1 VAAAVANAHRYEWA
15 FVLAATVR
23 ITRDFDVAEE
33 CVQDAFARALATWSD
48 QGIPTNPGA
57 WLTTVAR
64 RRAIDV
70 GRRRDVAVR
79 SQRFL
84 VTDDVTDQYDEH
96 NDDFSDDRL
105 RLIFTCCHPSLS
117 SDTQVALALR
127 MLCGLS
133 TTEVAKAFL
142 VKESAMA
149 ARLTRAKKKIAIA
162 RIPYRVPERSE
173 LRPRTD
179 AVLLVVHLLF
189 TTGHTAPV
197 GNELSQIDLVER
209 ALDLARMLHALLP
222 DDAEVTGLLA
232 LILLTDSRRGAR
244 TDLEGAFLALADQ
257 DRTKWHR
264 DSIDEGLALIGDAI
278 RRGRPGRFTLMAA
291 IAAVHSSASRWDE
304 TDWAEIVG
312 LYDLLLA
319 AWPSPV
325 VALNRAVAISF
336 ALGPAQGLVELD
348 ALATEPQLS
357 AYPYMAAAR
366 GDCLV
371 RLERTDEARQA
382 FDEAAMLTENEV
394 ERDFLLSR
402 IAALGVTETRSQ
414 QPRL

>member
-1 VAAAVANAHRYEWA
+1 
-15 FVLAATVR
+15 VLAATIR

-33 CVQDAFARALATWSD
+33 CVQDAFARALATWAQ

-70 GRRRDVAVR
+70 GRRRDVAIR

-84 VTDDVTDQYDEH
+84 VVDPAGVESVVVDG
-96 NDDFSDDRL
+96 DFEDDRL
-105 RLIFTCCHPSLS
+105 RLIFTCCHPSLAT
-117 SDTQVALALR
+117 DAQVALALR

-142 VKESAMA
+142 VKETAMA
-149 ARLTRAKKKIAIA
+149 ARITRAKKKIALA

-173 LRPRTD
+173 LRGRID

-189 TTGHTAPV
+189 TTGHTSPV
-197 GNELSQIDLVER
+197 GENLSQVDLVER
-209 ALDLARMLHALLP
+209 ALDLARMLHELLP
-222 DDAEVTGLLA
+222 DDAEVTSLLA

-244 TDLEGAFLALADQ
+244 VGPDGEFLKLAEQ
-257 DRTKWHR
+257 DRSKWHR
-264 DSIDEGLALIGDAI
+264 DSIDEGLVLVGESI

-291 IAAVHSSASRWDE
+291 IAAVHSSASHWDE

-312 LYDLLLA
+312 LYDLLLD

-325 VALNRAVAISF
+325 VALNRAVALSF
-336 ALGPAQGLVELD
+336 AEGPLAGLIELD
-348 ALATEPQLS
+348 ALSAEPQLS
-357 AYPYMAAAR
+357 TYPYLAAAR
-366 GDCLV
+366 GDCLE
-371 RLERTDEARQA
+371 RLERFVEAREA
-382 FDEAAMLTENEV
+382 FEEAAMLTENLV
-394 ERDFLLSR
+394 ERDFLRLRISQLS
-402 IAALGVTETRSQ
+402 
-414 QPRL
+414 